1 MKIWCV
7 LLLAAAL
14 STAQDKQARGREIL
28 DTALAALGGERFLT
42 MSDRIERGRA
52 YSFYREQLSGLS
64 RATIYT
70 RYLSNTDEG
79 IPGFLAVR
87 ERQAFGKDEDTA
99 VLFTETDAWE
109 ITFRGARPM
118 PQPTVDRYRDSTLR
132 NVFYILRQRSKE
144 RGLIIEAMG
153 ADVLD
158 NQPVDI
164 VDITDSENRVVTVYF
179 HRSTHLPVKQVYERR
194 DPLTRDRFEEVTHFS
209 KYRDVGGGVQWP
221 FSIMRTRNGEKIY
234 EMFSDSV
241 AINQGL
247 TDDRFALPADMKVLK
262 PAR

>member
-1 MKIWCV
+1 MRVCSL

-14 STAQDKQARGREIL
+14 CAAQEKQQRGRQIL
-28 DTALAALGGERFLT
+28 DAAVAALGGERFLS

-52 YSFYREQLSGLS
+52 YSFYREKLAGLS

-70 RYLSNTDEG
+70 RYLSNTEEG

-118 PQPTVDRYRDSTLR
+118 PQPIIDRFRDSTLR

-144 RGLIIEAMG
+144 RGLIVEAMA

-158 NQPVDI
+158 NQPVDL
-164 VDITDSENRVVTVYF
+164 VDITDTENRVVTVYF
-179 HRSTHLPVKQVYERR
+179 HRSTHLPVKQVYARR
-194 DPLTRDRFEEVTHFS
+194 DPATRDRFEEVTQFS

-221 FSIMRTRNGEKIY
+221 YGIVRTRNGEKIY
-234 EMFSDSV
+234 EMFSESV
-241 AINQGL
+241 MINQGL
-247 TDDRFALPADMKVLK
+247 TDDRFALPSTMKVLK